1 MSVSA
6 GTRLLKL
13 DLSQDWVSRYET
25 WNMCFITS
33 NLDLDFLPILYPKLL
48 APAVMNAESDDYIVV
63 RGMGLWLSLNFY
75 MFNKLTKTPS
85 ATLANKDSL
94 AAKWGEINLKY
105 AKKPCSRKRQARS
118 CWGF

>member
-1 MSVSA
+1 M
-6 GTRLLKL
+6 
-13 DLSQDWVSRYET
+13 
-25 WNMCFITS
+25 
-33 NLDLDFLPILYPKLL
+33 LYPKLL

-118 CWGF
+118 CWGFGPFLACCFKPGGSPSVFGPGGFKNNLST